1 MRAWFLEGLDRLL
14 SERQRQLPP
23 EELGRYRVLTGAIL
37 LNLALAVQMMI
48 TGLASPDRAFH
59 MVAGP
64 LALSGYVGL
73 LALVRRSASPRVPA
87 LLLCSL
93 LSAGCIAASF
103 SMGSLAATHAAN
115 MLLPALSAYLL
126 GARMGLVFTG
136 LVSLNA
142 VLLQPLQQVGF
153 DLSQPLFPDERA
165 RVASI
170 VAGFSFLGGWALNWL
185 HVAAREQSHAV
196 LDRTLSMLRKREGQ
210 LTSLIESTDDLV
222 MALDVEGRLMTAN
235 QAVHQLFL
243 QRQGREPRPG
253 EPILDAFPELRESL
267 WERLSEALGGQRVRS
282 EQRFALGGRVL
293 TMETTINP
301 VLGED
306 GGVVELTF
314 FGRDITQ
321 RKEAETRLSEMHRNL
336 LDVSRMAGMAEIA
349 TGVLHNVGNTLNSV
363 NVSANLVTERMN
375 ALRVP
380 GLTKTVELLR
390 EHETDLG
397 SFFTRDPRGRQLPAY
412 LQALTQQLARD
423 RESVLSEMRALSQSL
438 EHIKLVVSMQQ
449 QHARFAGVL
458 ERVVVHELI
467 DDALRL
473 HAVSL
478 EKPGIQL
485 RREYSDVRPVVVDR
499 HKLLQILVNLVSNA
513 QHALLESGRE
523 DKQLTLRVEQ
533 SGTRLCI
540 VVRDNG
546 VGVAPEHLSRLFT
559 QGFTTK
565 RDGHGFGLHI
575 SAIAAGELGGSLRCT
590 SAGPGEGATF
600 TLELPAAVEA
610 AAA

>member
-1 MRAWFLEGLDRLL
+1 
-14 SERQRQLPP
+14 
-23 EELGRYRVLTGAIL
+23 
-37 LNLALAVQMMI
+37 
-48 TGLASPDRAFH
+48 
-59 MVAGP
+59 
-64 LALSGYVGL
+64 
-73 LALVRRSASPRVPA
+73 
-87 LLLCSL
+87 
-93 LSAGCIAASF
+93 
-103 SMGSLAATHAAN
+103 
-115 MLLPALSAYLL
+115 
-126 GARMGLVFTG
+126 
-136 LVSLNA
+136 
-142 VLLQPLQQVGF
+142 
-153 DLSQPLFPDERA
+153 
-165 RVASI
+165 
-170 VAGFSFLGGWALNWL
+170 
-185 HVAAREQSHAV
+185 
-196 LDRTLSMLRKREGQ
+196 
-210 LTSLIESTDDLV
+210 
-222 MALDVEGRLMTAN
+222 
-235 QAVHQLFL
+235 
-243 QRQGREPRPG
+243 
-253 EPILDAFPELRESL
+253 
-267 WERLSEALGGQRVRS
+267 
-282 EQRFALGGRVL
+282 
-293 TMETTINP
+293 METTINP

-314 FGRDITQ
+314 FGRDITL

-363 NVSANLVTERMN
+363 NVSANLVTERMG

-390 EHETDLG
+390 EHEEDLG
-397 SFFTRDPRGRQLPAY
+397 SFFTSDPRGRQLPAY
-412 LQALTQQLARD
+412 LQALTEQLARD

-478 EKPGIQL
+478 EKLGIHL

-513 QHALLESGRE
+513 QHALLESRRE

-533 SGTRLCI
+533 SGTRLRI
-540 VVRDNG
+540 VVTDNG

-575 SAIAAGELGGSLRCT
+575 SALAAEELGGSLSCT
-590 SAGPGEGATF
+590 SAGSGEGATF
-600 TLELPAAVEA
+600 TLELPTAVEA